1 MKIQVLGIGCAIC
14 GTLMA
19 NAEQAVRDLELK
31 KVETAGRLPFLE
43 EIKEMLL
50 DSGGQNNG

>member
-1 MKIQVLGIGCAIC
+1 MKIQVLGIGCAPC